1 MFTSLEG
8 PRGAAINPNPGVSK
22 KLSANHIPQT
32 IQISQD
38 INPMHLQHLSSIDR
52 TASIDS
58 ACYDFS

>member
-1 MFTSLEG
+1 M
-8 PRGAAINPNPGVSK
+8 NPNPGVSK
-22 KLSANHIPQT
+22 KLSANQIPQT